1 MKLLKLLMLLILLL
15 IIGGILL
22 LGYLGFIPVLSS
34 VMGSDKPRDLGIK
47 YTQQQYSDY
56 ITKANEQISLI
67 SGNVSPENSI
77 TYSGKVDLKQSFT
90 PEEISARLDYSKWE
104 YMPATNTQLRI
115 NPDGSVEFSG
125 EVLSDRINGFV
136 AREGAGQYSAADV
149 NKGLEYIK
157 LLGKNFPVYVKFRA
171 SITNNQLTE
180 IAEKIEVGRFSIPLK
195 TVNADSVISSVSQT
209 IMGRV
214 PGFYAKS
221 VTFTNR
227 KMNFEGTVPEKVTVA
242 SN

>member
-1 MKLLKLLMLLILLL
+1 MKLLKLLVLLILLVL
-15 IIGGILL
+15 IGGVLV

-56 ITKANEQISLI
+56 ITRANEQVTTVR
-67 SGNVSPENSI
+67 GNVTPENSI
-77 TYSGKVDLKQSFT
+77 SYSGKVDLKQSFT
-90 PEEISARLDYSKWE
+90 PEEISARLDYSKWK
-104 YMPATNTQLRI
+104 YMPVTNTQLRI

-125 EVLSDRINGFV
+125 TVLSDRIYGFV

-149 NKGLEYIK
+149 KKGLDYVK
-157 LLGKNFPVYVKFRA
+157 LLGKNFPVYAKFKA
-171 SITNNQLTE
+171 SINNNQLTE
-180 IAEKIEVGRFSIPLK
+180 SVEKIEVGRLSLPLK
-195 TVNADSVISSVSQT
+195 VVNADSVITSVSQT

-214 PGFYAKS
+214 PNFYAKS
-221 VTFTNR
+221 VTFTDG
-227 KMNFEGTVPEKVTVA
+227 KMNFEGSVPEKVSVE